1 MIVICIDDKHF
12 VSKKKTRL
20 TLHKKYEVVKSSY
33 LGYTLINDEGELETF
48 DPIRFVRLESHRL
61 KRLNQLGI

>member
-20 TLHKKYEVVKSSY
+20 TLYKKYEVVQSSY
-33 LGYTLINDEGELETF
+33 IGYRLINDEGELETF
-48 DPIRFVRLESHRL
+48 DHSRFIRLESHRL